1 MLMVLEQDNGLT
13 LALDTATELFDVFK
27 AEHLER
33 SFEKLE
39 DAQENFWME
48 SMAEK
53 HFPRFDW

>member
-1 MLMVLEQDNGLT
+1 MLMVLEQDNGMT
-13 LALDTATELFDVFK
+13 LAFDSTSELFDVFK

-39 DAQENFWME
+39 DAQESFWVE

-53 HFPRFDW
+53 HFPQFDW